1 MANIYTPGMG
11 FAQSTYVD
19 QMATALPGALA
30 YASDERLVDSAVVD
44 TSVTGGLV
52 AGVGVVL
59 TPIPEA
65 NRVGA
70 RPGLNNFVAK
80 LPETGATEA
89 TFGGIVVRNQ
99 QMETNGLGQAC
110 WFPKRMCNVLRSD
123 RVGGRVW
130 GRLVSGA
137 SVVDGPVYWVIADT
151 AGTGKTIGGFAGAA
165 VAGDTVELTN
175 AKFKSVAD
183 ASTGEVIVLIE
194 IGEIPEVAA
203 NA

>member
-1 MANIYTPGMG
+1 MASVYTPGMG

-30 YASDERLVDSAVVD
+30 YASDTRLVDTAIVD
-44 TSVTGGLV
+44 STATDGLV

-59 TPIPEA
+59 TSIPEA

-70 RPGLNNFVAK
+70 REGLNVFTAK
-80 LPETGATEA
+80 LPDASATAA

-99 QMETNGLGQAC
+99 QMETNGAGQAC
-110 WFPKRMCNVLRSD
+110 WFPKRACNVLRSD

-130 GRLVSGA
+130 GRLVSGTA
-137 SVVDGPVYWVIADT
+137 AVDAPVYWVIADT
-151 AGTGKTIGGFAGAA
+151 AGTGKQVGGFAGAA
-165 VAGDTVELTN
+165 VSGDTVELKG

-194 IGEIPEVAA
+194 IAEISMAEGA
-203 NA
+203 